1 MEGIQPVFPGE
12 IMKNG
17 QHLTLGIETSCDETA
32 VAVLADGNRVLSNVI
47 SSQIKVHQVF
57 GGVVPEIASRHHLQN
72 INLVF
77 EQGLQEA
84 HVTLEEVDEI
94 GVTAGPGLA
103 GALLMGTAFAK
114 AVAFAADKP
123 LIGVHHIQAHI
134 LANLIENKDLAP
146 PFLAL
151 VVSGGHTHLIS
162 VEDYNRYK
170 VLGCTRD
177 DAVGEAFDKVARV
190 LGLGYPG
197 GPLIDAAAQNG
208 DPAAIDFK
216 RVYLE
221 KDSLDF
227 SFSGTK
233 TGVINYLH
241 KEEQRGNKVNVA
253 NVAASFQLSVMEVIV
268 DKAMMAL
275 EQSGHSILVLAGGVA
290 SNTLLRSRLKKACSL
305 AGIRLYMPSPIFCT
319 DNAAMVACAAFHK
332 QRQGFV
338 SDLHLDVW
346 PGLSIQTGL
355 CKLNAGGRQ

>member
-1 MEGIQPVFPGE
+1 MAGIDAAFPGE
-12 IMKNG
+12 RMKNG
-17 QHLTLGIETSCDETA
+17 QHITLGIETSCDETA

-84 HVTLEEVDEI
+84 CVALEDVDEI

-114 AVAFAADKP
+114 GIAFAADKP

-134 LANLIENKDLAP
+134 LANLIEHKELAP

-197 GPLIDAAAQNG
+197 GPRVDAAARHGN
-208 DPAAIDFK
+208 PAAIEFK

-241 KEEQRGNKVNVA
+241 KEEQRGNQVNVA

-268 DKAMMAL
+268 DKAMLAL
-275 EQSGHSILVLAGGVA
+275 EQSGHSALVLAGGVA
-290 SNTLLRSRLKKACSL
+290 SNTLLRSRLAKACSL
-305 AGIRLYMPSPIFCT
+305 AGARLYMPSPIFCT
-319 DNAAMVACAAFHK
+319 DNAAMVACAAYHK
-332 QRQGFV
+332 ARQGFF

-355 CKLNAGGRQ
+355 SKLNAGDRQ